1 MNWNLENTY
10 SVLASNSRFLGP
22 EIFREFEIHEFKI
35 HDFPPNSL

>member
-22 EIFREFEIHEFKI
+22 EIFSEFEIREFMKN
-35 HDFPPNSL
+35 D